1 MAICFLVLIQRR
13 KPNMQLTS
21 APCNIWHLECAVK
34 CLDLMYT
41 ISFSDIVRDF
51 PAQRVRHYG
60 ASDFVYIFIGIEKK
74 EKFFHHISHY
84 DLRVF
89 FSLLFIRFDLRCSTI
104 FHVYTRYAIYCDVT
118 FFRSMCSSMHD
129 ITHAARF
136 FSFRSFLFWVH
147 NYCVVFDC
155 HCFTHTH
162 THRTLHHIP
171 IIQFGRLI

>member
-84 DLRVF
+84 DLRVIF
-89 FSLLFIRFDLRCSTI
+89 FVVVHSFRFALFYDFSCIHEICNILRCNI
-104 FHVYTRYAIYCDVT
+104 V
-118 FFRSMCSSMHD
+118 RSMCSSMHD
-129 ITHAARF
+129 ITHAAHF
-136 FSFRSFLFWVH
+136 FSFRSFLF
-147 NYCVVFDC
+147 
-155 HCFTHTH
+155 
-162 THRTLHHIP
+162 
-171 IIQFGRLI
+171 